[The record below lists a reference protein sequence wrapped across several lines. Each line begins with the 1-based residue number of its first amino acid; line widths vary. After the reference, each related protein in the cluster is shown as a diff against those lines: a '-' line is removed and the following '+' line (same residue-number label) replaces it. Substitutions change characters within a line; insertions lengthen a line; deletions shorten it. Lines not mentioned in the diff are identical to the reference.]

1 MKSFKEG
8 ELVLWMPKAIKIK
21 GGKFTLPFKIQKVFD
36 NNTMELSTISDEG
49 VERVNINKLKAYQH
63 DNWPIDAIIT
73 IVIVD
78 TRPSGKNKN
87 RKKNKL
93 NFPPNLHTKQ
103 KNLPLTDPKPR
114 KIFSENDIK
123 WIKEESSRN
132 GIPKMSKNE
141 RLKKFNYR
149 RREKTTMSLYPKIIV
164 NEEGGHKNKKNWS
177 RA

>member
-1 MKSFKEG
+1 
-8 ELVLWMPKAIKIK
+8 
-21 GGKFTLPFKIQKVFD
+21 
-36 NNTMELSTISDEG
+36 
-49 VERVNINKLKAYQH
+49 
-63 DNWPIDAIIT
+63 
-73 IVIVD
+73 
-78 TRPSGKNKN
+78 
-87 RKKNKL
+87 
-93 NFPPNLHTKQ
+93 
-103 KNLPLTDPKPR
+103 LTDPKPR

-164 NEEGGHKNKKNWS
+164 NEEGGHKNKNNWS